1 MAVMK
6 RRQSDTIGQKYSAD
20 TVDAKSCKARKN
32 EATITDEEGR
42 SRQSDTTYKCKRY
55 VGIPGRK

>member
-1 MAVMK
+1 MKELGVAVMK
-6 RRQSDTIGQKYSAD
+6 RTQSDTIGQKHSTD
-20 TVDAKSCKARKN
+20 TVDAKSCKAEKN

-42 SRQSDTTYKCKRY
+42 DKCKRY